1 MIASPPS
8 LEDVLAR
15 VRQRLGVRPTRDD
28 LVVRGRVEHLG
39 SLGTFTWRFGPR
51 GSFVRTVDASTK
63 RMVGASEHRSWVAE
77 GNAPVRDLEWGEV
90 DEARLLAA
98 VLSGAWLDPSSGVSA
113 SLLPEGR
120 VRLVLGR
127 GQGELTLDPATGE
140 PRRIVILSS
149 FAEST
154 WRFSDYESFAGVVY
168 PKLVEQDLP
177 AGVVNRFEVVS
188 VTREPSIPE
197 DFEAPAGAPSAR
209 FHPGV
214 PSEVAV
220 ERLPLPNAFLIVRPE
235 IDGRA
240 IGAFIF
246 DTGAGANVI
255 SPRAALTLGLPTIG
269 ASWLGLAAGASSG
282 TVRQAQSMQLGPITI
297 DRPAFVEMD
306 LDPLSAISGVE
317 IVGIVGYDVLRRS
330 IVEIEVAAPRLAI
343 FDPATPQDE
352 SAPWQPIVVYRN
364 HVYASARFEGHEG
377 WFRLDTGAPQ
387 VPIIFNGPAV
397 ERLSLLEGRG
407 AQEAQIEVPGGTMD
421 VAIGEID
428 GFELAGHVFG
438 PLAALF
444 PKRSAGAFADREA
457 LGNLGQDC
465 MAPFRAR
472 FDYRRKRA
480 AFVKRG

>member
-1 MIASPPS
+1 GAT
-8 LEDVLAR
+8 A
-15 VRQRLGVRPTRDD
+15 
-28 LVVRGRVEHLG
+28 RGR
-39 SLGTFTWRFGPR
+39 
-51 GSFVRTVDASTK
+51 
-63 RMVGASEHRSWVAE
+63 
-77 GNAPVRDLEWGEV
+77 DLWWGGGV
-90 DEARLLAA
+90 EARWRGPGWGAPWAA
-98 VLSGAWLDPSSGVSA
+98 PSPGAPPPPPPGGG
-113 SLLPEGR
+113 GR
-120 VRLVLGR
+120 LGR
-127 GQGELTLDPATGE
+127 GGGQGGPPLAPATGE

-154 WRFSDYESFAGVVY
+154 WRFSDYESFAGVMY

-269 ASWLGLAAGASSG
+269 ASRVGLRAGASSG

-438 PLAALF
+438 PL
-444 PKRSAGAFADREA
+444 
-457 LGNLGQDC
+457 
-465 MAPFRAR
+465 
-472 FDYRRKRA
+472 
-480 AFVKRG
+480 

>member
-127 GQGELTLDPATGE
+127 GQGELSLDPATGE
-140 PRRIVILSS
+140 PRRIVIPSS

-177 AGVVNRFEVVS
+177 AGVVNRFEVV
-188 VTREPSIPE
+188 
-197 DFEAPAGAPSAR
+197 
-209 FHPGV
+209 
-214 PSEVAV
+214 
-220 ERLPLPNAFLIVRPE
+220 
-235 IDGRA
+235 
-240 IGAFIF
+240 
-246 DTGAGANVI
+246 
-255 SPRAALTLGLPTIG
+255 
-269 ASWLGLAAGASSG
+269 
-282 TVRQAQSMQLGPITI
+282 
-297 DRPAFVEMD
+297 
-306 LDPLSAISGVE
+306 
-317 IVGIVGYDVLRRS
+317 
-330 IVEIEVAAPRLAI
+330 
-343 FDPATPQDE
+343 
-352 SAPWQPIVVYRN
+352 
-364 HVYASARFEGHEG
+364 
-377 WFRLDTGAPQ
+377 
-387 VPIIFNGPAV
+387 
-397 ERLSLLEGRG
+397 
-407 AQEAQIEVPGGTMD
+407 
-421 VAIGEID
+421 
-428 GFELAGHVFG
+428 
-438 PLAALF
+438 
-444 PKRSAGAFADREA
+444 
-457 LGNLGQDC
+457 
-465 MAPFRAR
+465 
-472 FDYRRKRA
+472 
-480 AFVKRG
+480 